1 MNMFLQNITKF
12 VTSVCYDVAIK
23 QKLIMANLPKGWYAK
38 QRGLSPKGYGGP
50 AAIVQQLLK

>member
-23 QKLIMANLPKGWYAK
+23 QKLTNSKPHETAERKVVGFK
-38 QRGLSPKGYGGP
+38 
-50 AAIVQQLLK
+50 VF